1 MILVDT
7 SVWVDHLRKG
17 DEALIRLLG
26 AGLVLTHPF
35 VVGELALGSL
45 RQREVVLT
53 SLLDLPRADVATDT
67 EVLHFID
74 QHDLA
79 GSGIGYVDAHL
90 LAAATLTGD
99 TQIWT
104 NDRRL
109 GDVAAR
115 LDLTAAIS

>member
-1 MILVDT
+1 MSPLN
-7 SVWVDHLRKG
+7 
-17 DEALIRLLG
+17 
-26 AGLVLTHPF
+26 
-35 VVGELALGSL
+35 
-45 RQREVVLT
+45 
-53 SLLDLPRADVATDT
+53 T

-74 QHDLA
+74 QRDLS

-90 LAAATLTGD
+90 LAAATLTVD

-109 GDVAAR
+109 GDVVAR